1 MSRLRDALT
10 LRTFADRDRRAVLLG
25 LAVLVPVLLYI
36 TAVRPYRAA
45 LADLRERAAAEHALL
60 QREEAL
66 IAGANAAPAGI
77 AGVHARADNAAMRLV
92 HAPNVP
98 LAEAEVTGMLETLA
112 TLSRVLLI
120 EMRGVE
126 PPRARADDDDVVS
139 IRPLR
144 LAVRGESDLEGV
156 LLFLQRIETNPLL
169 LRVVELSVAPVR
181 QAGGAGAANGVVQ
194 FGITVEAYTPA
205 DEVTS

>member
-10 LRTFADRDRRAVLLG
+10 LRTLADRDRRAVLLG
-25 LAVLVPVLLYI
+25 LAVLMPVLLYVV
-36 TAVRPYRAA
+36 AVRPYRAA
-45 LADLRERAAAEHALL
+45 LTDLRERAAAEHALL

-66 IAGANAAPAGI
+66 ITGAEAAPDNI
-77 AGVHARADNAAMRLV
+77 AGVDARADNAAMRLV

-112 TLSRVLLI
+112 TLSRVLLT

-126 PPRARADDDDVVS
+126 PPRAREDDDVAS

-169 LRVVELSVAPVR
+169 LRVVELSVEPAR
-181 QAGGAGAANGVVQ
+181 QPRGEGAANGVVQ

>member
-10 LRTFADRDRRAVLLG
+10 LRTLADRDRRAVLLG
-25 LAVLVPVLLYI
+25 LAVLLPALLYV

-45 LADLRERAAAEHALL
+45 IADLRERAAAEHALL

-66 IAGANAAPAGI
+66 IAGANATDDMES
-77 AGVHARADNAAMRLV
+77 VHARAGNAAMRLI

-112 TLSRVLLI
+112 TLSRVLLV

-126 PPRARADDDDVVS
+126 PPRPREDDDVAS

-144 LAVRGESDLEGV
+144 LSVRGESDLEGV

-169 LRVVELSVAPVR
+169 LRVVELSIAPALQPR
-181 QAGGAGAANGVVQ
+181 GDGPANGVVQ

>member
-1 MSRLRDALT
+1 MSRLRDVLT
-10 LRTFADRDRRAVLLG
+10 LRTLADRDRRAVLLG
-25 LAVLVPVLLYI
+25 LAVLVPVLLYV
-36 TAVRPYRAA
+36 TAVRPYRAT
-45 LADLRERAAAEHALL
+45 LVDLRERAAAEHALL

-66 IAGANAAPAGI
+66 IAGARTADNTESA
-77 AGVHARADNAAMRLV
+77 HARADNAAMRLV

-112 TLSRVLLI
+112 ALSRVLLI

-126 PPRARADDDDVVS
+126 PPRAREVDDDVAS

-144 LAVRGESDLEGV
+144 LSVRGESDLEGV

-169 LRVVELSVAPVR
+169 LRVVELSIAPAQQPR
-181 QAGGAGAANGVVQ
+181 GEGAANGVVQ